1 MEGSGRMVVT
11 AVGINSQAGTIFSLL
26 GVAEDKIDGQDKED
40 QDKEDQDKEDQD
52 KEDQDKEDQDKDQK
66 PNHEKES
73 SKKQKSVLQ
82 AKLTRLSIQISY
94 AGKQSEIFIV
104 LNV

>member
-40 QDKEDQDKEDQD
+40 QDKEDKD

>member
-11 AVGINSQAGTIFSLL
+11 AVGINSQTGIIFSLL
-26 GVAEDKIDGQDKED
+26 GAAQDKIDDQNKED
-40 QDKEDQDKEDQD
+40 QNKEDQNKVDQN
-52 KEDQDKEDQDKDQK
+52 KVDQNKKDQK

-94 AGKQSEIFIV
+94 AGKQFEILIV